1 MLVFFD
7 DILLYGRD
15 MTTHVLHLKSVL
27 QVLFDHKLFAKR
39 SKCTFACSKV
49 EYLGHVIS
57 GNGVKIDPKKT
68 EAMLE
73 WPIPKIV
80 KAFRGFLGL
89 TGYYRKFIRNYSL
102 IATPLTDLLKKDAFE
117 WIAQANQAFH
127 NLKKA
132 ISQPLVLALLDFSQ
146 SFLVECDAFG
156 FRIGAVLMQQGRP
169 TAFHSQALKGKR
181 VHLSTYEKELL
192 ALVTAVKK

>member
-1 MLVFFD
+1 M
-7 DILLYGRD
+7 
-15 MTTHVLHLKSVL
+15 
-27 QVLFDHKLFAKR
+27 
-39 SKCTFACSKV
+39 

-102 IATPLTDLLKKDAFE
+102 IDTPLTNLLKKDAFE